1 MAKIKAKKNTFDK
14 ILDVFA
20 WISFSIAVILAILV
34 LFSSFSGKDNGRS
47 VFGRKMLIVE
57 SDSMSKSEISQE
69 EPISFNKDDLIFIKI
84 KVDLST
90 IKEGDVITFVSHNPD
105 SSGKTI
111 THKVRAVLT
120 DTKGN
125 LLGFETYGI
134 NTGVSDLAIVDP
146 VTVVGIYTGKSSF
159 LGKLFCFFKTPAGY
173 FTSILIPCVLL
184 IIFFSIKVGKL
195 LAKREMHRIY
205 YDEFETLKKRLNEL
219 VKNREGVFMETDLQ
233 VVENT
238 NTPVEEI
245 QQEAISQKLNSGEQT
260 MLNVQPIV
268 QSTSANDKLLE
279 IMANTL
285 GKAVDSLTRTIDN
298 LASSVTKPVDSL
310 TRSIE
315 TLVMATNKSAVVEK
329 IVEKP
334 VIQTV
339 IKEVPV
345 EAIKQPAAKE
355 VVTTIEPKP
364 QPITQEVSATEEVAV
379 SQDEQAKE
387 STTGGLFSEFQQR
400 EKLPFNKKLLSLN
413 SDIKEYFSQV
423 HNELVSYKKVNYRI
437 SFKGIAYRVGRTT
450 IAKIVVRGKTLK
462 LHLALDVNGYPKT
475 VYFQED
481 TGSVKAYEDVPF
493 AVKIK
498 SERAKN
504 NALKLVNSLAEN
516 NALNKNENF
525 VQENILKQLRQFK

>member
-47 VFGRKMLIVE
+47 VFGCKMLIVE

-84 KVDLST
+84 NVDVST

-134 NTGVSDLAIVDP
+134 NTGVSDLAIVEP

-205 YDEFETLKKRLNEL
+205 YDEFETLKERLSEL
-219 VKNREGVFMETDLQ
+219 EKNREGVFMETDLQ

-245 QQEAISQKLNSGEQT
+245 QQETIAQKVNSGEQA
-260 MLNVQPIV
+260 MVNVQPII
-268 QSTSANDKLLE
+268 QSTSANDKVLE

-285 GKAVDSLTRTIDN
+285 ANTIQSLTNTIET
-298 LASSVTKPVDSL
+298 LANAVGKPVDTL
-310 TRSIE
+310 ARSIE
-315 TLVMATNKSAVVEK
+315 TLATTAGKTVVTER
-329 IVEKP
+329 IIEKP
-334 VIQTV
+334 VGQNV
-339 IKEVPV
+339 V
-345 EAIKQPAAKE
+345 KE
-355 VVTTIEPKP
+355 VVIEPVKKVVEEVAP
-364 QPITQEVSATEEVAV
+364 SKVEVQSSAPIQEEVAV

-504 NALKLVNSLAEN
+504 NALKLVVALAEN
-516 NALNKNENF
+516 NNLVKEEKF
-525 VQENILKQLRQFK
+525 KSENILKVLKIAK